1 MCELFHFCAIWGG
14 GGGHLKSKSALYRNM
29 VTLLIDSQ
37 LSFSEMDV

>member
-1 MCELFHFCAIWGG
+1 MCELFHFC